1 MVIVAGI
8 TTTTAVVTTTVTVAG
23 IGATGDAAS
32 RATVAVQDNTGG
44 DLLFE

>member
-1 MVIVAGI
+1 MVIVAG
-8 TTTTAVVTTTVTVAG
+8 TTTTAVVTTTATVAG